1 MQGLNVKYIT
11 NPTSQEKELCS
22 INYMM
27 GEDEVEDLID
37 TAVERIRK
45 SSVLIPASGK
55 LCSEPPF
62 LNLSKNGIQTQK
74 NSLYQK
80 VHIMNNSFKIVVRSY
95 SSIYRNEGDV
105 IFMVDDLEKCLEFRE
120 VLAENDISE
129 DSVKDWVRGERGER
143 CLRHLTARSR
153 YFDSATGWYINMVTK
168 NKDRVSNDL
177 EEIFGERFKDQTTVK
192 FIIPQN
198 SE

>member
-45 SSVLIPASGK
+45 SSVLIPAGGK

-129 DSVKDWVRGERGER
+129 DSVKDWVRGERG
-143 CLRHLTARSR
+143 
-153 YFDSATGWYINMVTK
+153 
-168 NKDRVSNDL
+168 
-177 EEIFGERFKDQTTVK
+177 
-192 FIIPQN
+192 
-198 SE
+198 

>member
-55 LCSEPPF
+55 LCCAAVFPMD
-62 LNLSKNGIQTQK
+62 GIARIRHIRMV
-74 NSLYQK
+74 NARPGARMSL
-80 VHIMNNSFKIVVRSY
+80 
-95 SSIYRNEGDV
+95 
-105 IFMVDDLEKCLEFRE
+105 
-120 VLAENDISE
+120 
-129 DSVKDWVRGERGER
+129 
-143 CLRHLTARSR
+143 
-153 YFDSATGWYINMVTK
+153 
-168 NKDRVSNDL
+168 
-177 EEIFGERFKDQTTVK
+177 
-192 FIIPQN
+192 
-198 SE
+198 

>member
-129 DSVKDWVRGERGER
+129 ESVKDWVRGERG
-143 CLRHLTARSR
+143 
-153 YFDSATGWYINMVTK
+153 
-168 NKDRVSNDL
+168 
-177 EEIFGERFKDQTTVK
+177 
-192 FIIPQN
+192 
-198 SE
+198 